1 MKNEKKRVVMQGF
14 RGSYHEIAARRFF
27 GPEIEIVPSLT
38 FNELFSM
45 LASDRTLSGIVAI
58 ENTVAGSILPNY
70 ELIRESGCF
79 VSGELKLRINLNLL
93 ACPGQKIDDILE
105 VMSHP
110 LALLECRDFFREYP
124 SIKLIESADTALSAK
139 EISEMGLMG
148 AGVVAS
154 KLAAELYGL
163 EVIREGIESNNLNYT
178 RFLIL
183 EHDEVTGTRSDG
195 YKAKDGDK
203 DKAGDKA
210 GDKDKITKASI
221 AFKLPNSK
229 GTLVSVLSV
238 FANNGC
244 NLTAIQSNPIPG
256 RAWEYLFYTDL
267 VFNNHAEFSRAVEQ
281 ALPLCNELRVIGE
294 YPEGAVYND

>member
-183 EHDEVTGTRSDG
+183 EHEEVTGTRSDG
-195 YKAKDGDK
+195 DRDK
-203 DKAGDKA
+203 DK
-210 GDKDKITKASI
+210 DKDRITKASV

-238 FANNGC
+238 FAKNGC

-267 VFNNHAEFSRAVEQ
+267 VFNDYAEFSRAVEQ

-294 YPEGAVYND
+294 YPEGEVYND

>member
-14 RGSYHEIAARRFF
+14 RGSYHEIAARRYF
-27 GPEIEIVPSLT
+27 GPEIEIVSSLT
-38 FNELFSM
+38 FNDLFSM
-45 LASDRTLSGIVAI
+45 LASDRSLSGIVAI

-70 ELIRESGCF
+70 ELIRESGYF
-79 VSGELKLRINLNLL
+79 VSGEVKLRINLNLL
-93 ACPGQKIDDILE
+93 ACPGQKMDDILE

-110 LALLECRDFFREYP
+110 LALVQCREFFREYP
-124 SIKLIESADTALSAK
+124 SIRLTESADTALSAK
-139 EISEMGLMG
+139 EISETGLKG

-163 EVIREGIESNNLNYT
+163 EVLSEGIESNKRNYT

-183 EHDEVTGTRSDG
+183 EPDENPGGRKHALSG
-195 YKAKDGDK
+195 R
-203 DKAGDKA
+203 
-210 GDKDKITKASI
+210 ITKASI
-221 AFKLPNSK
+221 AFKLPNRK

-267 VFNNHAEFSRAVEQ
+267 VFKSYRGFSRAVEQ

-294 YPEGAVYND
+294 YPEGEVFNN